1 MPPRPVED
9 LDALMPSALPDG
21 EAAPADGRLPD
32 AAIRE
37 VGSAPFS
44 AYVHVPFCS
53 TRCGYC
59 DFNTYTASELGGVS
73 QKQYVGAILTEIKLA
88 REVVPHAPPLASIFF
103 GGGTPTL
110 LPAADQALIVQAL
123 VESFGIDDNCE
134 VTTEANPESVSQ
146 EQLEVLRAAGINRI
160 SFGMQSSVE
169 HVLHTLD
176 RTHSPDSVVRAVTA
190 ARAAGFDNISLDLI
204 YGTPGESVAD
214 WRTSLAS
221 VLELDPD
228 HVSAYALIVE
238 PGTALAR
245 RVARGELRSVD
256 DDDQAEKYEI
266 TEDVLSS
273 AGYEWYEVSNWARG
287 ASARSKHNLAYWH
300 SEHWWG
306 WGPGAHSH
314 IGGVRWWNV
323 KHPRAYAERM
333 AAGRSPAHAR
343 ELLDDDDRWLERVL
357 LEVRLREGV
366 DVGLIGE
373 TGRAVASELLTEG
386 LIDGQ
391 LLDGG
396 RLVLTLKGR
405 LLADHVIRR
414 LTEHR
419 G

>member
-1 MPPRPVED
+1 
-9 LDALMPSALPDG
+9 MPSVLPDG
-21 EAAPADGRLPD
+21 EVAPADGRLPD

-37 VGSAPFS
+37 VGSAEFS
-44 AYVHVPFCS
+44 AYVHVPFCT

-73 QKQYVGAILTEIKLA
+73 QTQYVGAILTEIKLA
-88 REVVPHAPPLASIFF
+88 RDVVPHAPPLASIFF

-110 LPAADQALIVQAL
+110 LPADDQSLVVRALI
-123 VESFGIDDNCE
+123 ESFGAQDDCE
-134 VTTEANPESVSQ
+134 VTTEANPESVTQ
-146 EQLEVLRAAGINRI
+146 DQLEVLRASGVNRI

-169 HVLHTLD
+169 QVLRTLD
-176 RTHSPDSVVRAVTA
+176 RTHRPESVAQAVTA

-214 WRTSLAS
+214 WQASLSS
-221 VLELDPD
+221 VLELEPD

-245 RVARGELRSVD
+245 RIARGELVPVD
-256 DDDQAEKYEI
+256 DDDQAEKYEM
-266 TEDVLSS
+266 TDEALST

-287 ASARSKHNLAYWH
+287 ASARSRHNLAYWH

-306 WGPGAHSH
+306 FGPGAHSH

-333 AAGRSPAHAR
+333 ASGRSPAHAR
-343 ELLDDDDRWLERVL
+343 EVLGDDDRWLERVL
-357 LEVRLREGV
+357 LEARLHEGI
-366 DVGLIGE
+366 DIELIGE
-373 TGRAVASELLTEG
+373 AGRTVASALLTEA
-386 LIDGQ
+386 LVEESQ
-391 LLDGG
+391 LKSG
-396 RLVLTLKGR
+396 RVVLTLKGR